1 MAGDHSPPGG
11 ETIARLSRRLDN
23 HLTRRAAPDGG
34 EVFSGGLAS
43 RALRAVGARAM
54 TIDRSIIVDNDFNL
68 GRPEDQA
75 LYAHEQYHV
84 DHSGGQAGHSVRDA
98 EEVAARAVEAMV
110 FHRAAQG
117 GYEGGYSPGRG
128 GSQQPGDAADHDY
141 GSGVPSSE
149 EKPEAKDARPD
160 PERGYWQLIE
170 QGYSHQEIVEELA
183 RKCIGAME
191 ETGQAGRERHRD
203 KKGFL

>member
-1 MAGDHSPPGG
+1 MTVDH
-11 ETIARLSRRLDN
+11 
-23 HLTRRAAPDGG
+23 
-34 EVFSGGLAS
+34 
-43 RALRAVGARAM
+43 
-54 TIDRSIIVDNDFNL
+54 SIIVNNDFDL
-68 GRPEDQA
+68 GRPVDQA

-84 DHSGGQAGHSVRDA
+84 EHSGGQAGHSVRDG

-128 GSQQPGDAADHDY
+128 GGEHPGDATDHDY

-149 EKPEAKDARPD
+149 EKPAAKEAKPD

-170 QGYSHQEIVEELA
+170 QGYSHQDIVGELA
-183 RKCIGAME
+183 RKSMAVVE
-191 ETGQAGRERHRD
+191 ETAQVGRERHRD